1 MSMADHIDPLQ
12 IAPDPETL
20 HAFHRQQLSAMLD
33 GELPVDEAK
42 FMLRRL
48 EHDVELAECWE
59 RWQVCGEVLRGR
71 VDRVLSQD
79 FAARVA
85 VAIQAPLPRSH
96 ASGGLNAHRR
106 PRRRALYWGGAGM
119 AASLALVAAVLV
131 IRLPGDQGLPEP
143 AAVVADSSDVPAV
156 TTLPEAQVAL
166 AEPAAIPAPIHV
178 MPEPSPVVVQAPA
191 RDAAATALALVPDR
205 AEHAARELLAPTAP
219 VPAVPRPW
227 PRAVGGAGR
236 FAVGYGAAP
245 MPMDPFQPRWTPPPS
260 AFWPD
265 PGVRPVSPEAGR
277 EVVSGQD

>member
-59 RWQVCGEVLRGR
+59 RWQVCGEVLRGQ
-71 VDRVLSQD
+71 VSRVLAED

-85 VAIQAPLPRSH
+85 VAIQAPLPRSR

-131 IRLPGDQGLPEP
+131 VRLPGDEVLPEP
-143 AAVVADSSDVPAV
+143 SAVVADSSDVSAIAA
-156 TTLPEAQVAL
+156 LPEAQVAL
-166 AEPAAIPAPIHV
+166 AEPAPIHV
-178 MPEPSPVVVQAPA
+178 VPEPSPVVVQAPV
-191 RDAAATALALVPDR
+191 REVGVAAMASDR
-205 AEHAARELLAPTAP
+205 AELAARELLAPTAP

-260 AFWPD
+260 AFWPE
-265 PGVRPVSPEAGR
+265 PGVHPVSPEAGR
-277 EVVSGQD
+277 EAVSGQD